1 MVGVE
6 ARGLTSMFSFLK
18 KRRREQLRASAF
30 PPEFIPIL
38 QSNVP
43 VYRRLPDELRAQLH
57 GHIQVLLA
65 EKHFEGCN
73 GLEITDEVR
82 VTIAGEAALLLLNR
96 ETKYYPE
103 LLTVLV
109 YPDVFY
115 ADVEDNEGHIV
126 SEYKE
131 DRSGESW
138 DMGVIILSWKDA
150 VEHASTGRA
159 GYNVVL
165 HEFAHQL
172 DMENGAMDGIPQ
184 LPSRAARDAW
194 HAAFSD
200 AYEAM
205 QRGQRSV
212 VDEYGAEDPSEF
224 FAVVTESF
232 FERSLALKRD
242 HPMLYEV
249 LSSYYCVDP
258 AEWSAPAAAAREALP
273 RAGRRARRPR
283 SPRA

>member
-115 ADVEDNEGHIV
+115 AEVEDNEGHIV

-165 HEFAHQL
+165 HEFAHYL
-172 DMENGAMDGIPQ
+172 DMEDETMDGAPG
-184 LPSRAARDAW
+184 LGSPRAYREWSRVFWEEYDRLRAMLGAGQPTFLDPYAASAP
-194 HAAFSD
+194 A
-200 AYEAM
+200 
-205 QRGQRSV
+205 
-212 VDEYGAEDPSEF
+212 EF
-224 FAVVTESF
+224 FAVVTEAF
-232 FERSLALKRD
+232 FEKPRELELQHAG
-242 HPMLYEV
+242 LYEQ
-249 LSSYYCVDP
+249 LRRYYRVDP
-258 AEWSAPAAAAREALP
+258 ARW
-273 RAGRRARRPR
+273 
-283 SPRA
+283 

>member
-1 MVGVE
+1 
-6 ARGLTSMFSFLK
+6 MFSFLK

-172 DMENGAMDGIPQ
+172 DQATGSANGAPA
-184 LPSRAARDAW
+184 LPGRLARARWKQVFQAAYDDLLRR
-194 HAAFSD
+194 HAAGEPTVINPYGSTD
-200 AYEAM
+200 AA
-205 QRGQRSV
+205 
-212 VDEYGAEDPSEF
+212 EF
-224 FAVVTESF
+224 FAVATESF
-232 FERSLALKRD
+232 FEQPHALAAD
-242 HPMLYEV
+242 SPALYAE
-249 LSSYYCVDP
+249 LARYYHVDP
-258 AEWSAPAAAAREALP
+258 RNW
-273 RAGRRARRPR
+273 
-283 SPRA
+283 

>member
-1 MVGVE
+1 
-6 ARGLTSMFSFLK
+6 MFSFLK
-18 KRRREQLRASAF
+18 KRRRERLRAQPF
-30 PPEFIPIL
+30 PTEFIPIL
-38 QSNVP
+38 MSNVP

-57 GHIQVLLA
+57 GHINVLLA

-73 GLEITDEVR
+73 GLEVTDEVR
-82 VTIAGEAALLLLNR
+82 VTIAGEAALLVLNR

-103 LLTVLV
+103 LLTVLI

-115 ADVEDNEGHIV
+115 ADVEDNDGHIV

-150 VEHASTGRA
+150 VEHASTGRG

-172 DMENGAMDGIPQ
+172 DMENGAMDGIPY
-184 LPSRAARDAW
+184 LPSRDARDAW
-194 HAAFSD
+194 RAAFTH
-200 AYEAM
+200 AYEDM
-205 QRGQRSV
+205 QSGRRSV

-224 FAVVTESF
+224 FAVVTETF
-232 FERSLALKRD
+232 FERSLALQRD
-242 HPMLYEV
+242 YPKLYEV

-258 AEWSAPAAAAREALP
+258 ATWSAPAAAPREAMP

-283 SPRA
+283 PPRA